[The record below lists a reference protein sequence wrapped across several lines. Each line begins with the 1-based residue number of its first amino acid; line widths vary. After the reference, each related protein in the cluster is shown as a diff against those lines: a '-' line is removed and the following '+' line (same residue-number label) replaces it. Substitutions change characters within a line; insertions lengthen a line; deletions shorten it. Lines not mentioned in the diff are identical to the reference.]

1 MGFRGKEQV
10 NFRLRNWGVSRQRSW
25 GAPIPMFVADEESE
39 VLPFSALSQEEIARE
54 KIELNGINYFKEKD
68 TFDTFVES
76 SWYFARFASYKS
88 SESMLDEEADYW
100 MPVDQYIGGIEHA
113 ILHLLYSRFFCKA
126 MNDLSLINVREPF
139 KRLLCQGMV
148 LKDGSKMSK
157 SKGNTV
163 NPSELINF
171 YGADTVRLFSMFAA
185 PPEQSLEWSNSGVNG
200 SHKFI
205 KRLWSLSQNFLNQTI
220 DNKEQSIDLKDI
232 KIKLNQTIK
241 KVSLDFEDRNQ
252 FNTAIAAIMELI
264 NYIPKAM
271 LSKTVTEESHK
282 IFREI
287 IEKSLIML
295 SPIIPHVCHE
305 IWGFLDKKNPIHNET
320 WPTFNSNYL
329 EGNEMTIA
337 IQINGKLRGKIV
349 VNTSSDKET
358 IIKESKEL
366 DNIKKYIEKENI
378 KKTIYV
384 PKKLVNFVI

>member
-1 MGFRGKEQV
+1 MCIRD
-10 NFRLRNWGVSRQRSW
+10 S
-25 GAPIPMFVADEESE
+25 
-39 VLPFSALSQEEIARE
+39 
-54 KIELNGINYFKEKD
+54 
-68 TFDTFVES
+68 
-76 SWYFARFASYKS
+76 
-88 SESMLDEEADYW
+88 
-100 MPVDQYIGGIEHA
+100 
-113 ILHLLYSRFFCKA
+113 
-126 MNDLSLINVREPF
+126 
-139 KRLLCQGMV
+139 
-148 LKDGSKMSK
+148 
-157 SKGNTV
+157 
-163 NPSELINF
+163 F

-185 PPEQSLEWSNSGVNG
+185 PPEQSLEWSDSGVNG

-282 IFREI
+282 TFREI

-305 IWGFLDKKNPIHNET
+305 IWGSLDKKNPIHNET
-320 WPTFNSNYL
+320 WPTFNSDYL

-358 IIKESKEL
+358 IIKKSKEL
-366 DNIKKYIEKENI
+366 DNISLLY
-378 KKTIYV
+378 TS
-384 PKKLVNFVI
+384 PSPRDS